1 MPSWVAAITLS
12 GFWIAF
18 WTAASETFPWATSS
32 AMRVWRTLTNEN
44 SAATKKPL
52 ANTNSMTM
60 ASFKRSRE
68 RVLSIVAL
76 CNHCRSVANH
86 AESFAGHIAGSSM
99 FHDLHRICAEVF
111 GRPQH
116 GGQRAAPAGE
126 SLTLFFYPQH
136 AQGIERL
143 HLAQHFRIQQVGG
156 SLCVKMRQV
165 GAGHQGRGP
174 FYQDFGQRI
183 AQGGAHPGGLVAH
196 HHGYQAEFG
205 RQGTLQKG
213 QFDFQRMFWIVAD

>member
-18 WTAASETFPWATSS
+18 WTAAAETFPWATSS

-52 ANTNSMTM
+52 ANTKIMTM

-116 GGQRAAPAGE
+116 GGQRAAPTGE
-126 SLTLFFYPQH
+126 SLTLFFYSQY
-136 AQGIERL
+136 AQRIERL
-143 HLAQHFRIQQVGG
+143 HLAQHLCIQQV
-156 SLCVKMRQV
+156 SVFLRVKMRQV
-165 GAGHQGRGP
+165 GTGHQNGIL
-174 FYQDFGQRI
+174 FCQDS
-183 AQGGAHPGGLVAH
+183 
-196 HHGYQAEFG
+196 
-205 RQGTLQKG
+205 
-213 QFDFQRMFWIVAD
+213 